1 MSKERQA
8 KEAAQIFR
16 LLRAFRSI
24 RDRAVRRHVIEAVAA
39 MADRREAPDDKADT
53 VTSRTT
59 KIEPP
64 SGQNAAMKANNDRDV
79 GSGEAARSRPG

>member
-8 KEAAQIFR
+8 KEAAQTFR

-24 RDRAVRRHVIEAVAA
+24 RDRAVRRHVIEAVEA

-53 VTSRTT
+53 VN
-59 KIEPP
+59 IADN
-64 SGQNAAMKANNDRDV
+64 QDRATIRPER
-79 GSGEAARSRPG
+79 GHEGEQ